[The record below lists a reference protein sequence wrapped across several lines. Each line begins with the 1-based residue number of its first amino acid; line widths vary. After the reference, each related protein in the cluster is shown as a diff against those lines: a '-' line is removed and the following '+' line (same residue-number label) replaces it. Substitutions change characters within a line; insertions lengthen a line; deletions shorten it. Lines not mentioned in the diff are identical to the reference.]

1 MGISAS
7 RPASGANAGRG
18 DNPHFAEMAA
28 RVNDENKTKY
38 AKEMGIPKQWVTGSD
53 TAKFSGRVV
62 GWDGIGGANKLWL
75 SAEST
80 GGGVTDSHQIEW
92 THHLMDSSNPHAFN
106 KFFGV
111 NTSNPERSQKWTA
124 EGKMVRS
131 GLRADSPMR
140 MQWMMRPHN
149 PEWDD

>member
-28 RVNDENKTKY
+28 RVNDEVKEHN
-38 AKEMGIPKQWVTGSD
+38 AKSMGIPKQWATGYN
-53 TAKFSGRVV
+53 TAKFSGRIV
-62 GWDGIGGANKLWL
+62 GWDGSGASTHRLWL

-80 GGGVTDSHQIEW
+80 GGGATDSHTINW
-92 THHLMDSSNPHAFN
+92 HHPTMNESHPYNFN

-111 NTSNPERSQKWTA
+111 NPDRPELSKKWTA
-124 EGKMVRS
+124 VGEFNHATKAMHW
-131 GLRADSPMR
+131 
-140 MQWMMRPHN
+140 QMRPHN